1 MGYRWILFDADGTL
15 FDYEHAEQA
24 ALERVWSDL
33 GLEPPEGLL
42 EVYRRINGELW
53 KRLESGEVSGDEIKA
68 ERFRLLLEEL
78 RLDADPTRLS
88 DAYLRALARQTQL
101 LDGAEQTLAAID
113 GGRRLA
119 LITNGLAEVQ
129 RPRLRQ
135 SPIGQRF
142 EVVVISEEV
151 GFAKP
156 DARIFERAL
165 AMMDLPPKDEVL
177 MVGDNLLADIEGAAS
192 FGLDTCW
199 LNLGGRASSGAVDP
213 TYEIHELSQL
223 RQLLEESSP

>member
-15 FDYEHAEQA
+15 FDYESAERA

-33 GLEPPEGLL
+33 GLEPPDGLL
-42 EVYRRINGELW
+42 DLYRRINGELW

-78 RLDADPTRLS
+78 GLDTDPIRLS
-88 DAYLRALARQTQL
+88 DAYLRALSRQTQL
-101 LDGAEQTLAAID
+101 LDGAERTLGAID
-113 GGRRLA
+113 GTRRLA

-129 RPRLRQ
+129 RPRLRR

-156 DARIFERAL
+156 DPRIFEHAL
-165 AMMDLPPKDEVL
+165 ERMERPARERVL
-177 MVGDNLLADIEGAAS
+177 MVGDNPLADIEGARS
-192 FGLDTCW
+192 FGLATCW
-199 LNLGGRASSGAVDP
+199 LNLDGRAESGPVASD
-213 TYEIHELSQL
+213 HEVHSLDD
-223 RQLLEESSP
+223 LEARLA